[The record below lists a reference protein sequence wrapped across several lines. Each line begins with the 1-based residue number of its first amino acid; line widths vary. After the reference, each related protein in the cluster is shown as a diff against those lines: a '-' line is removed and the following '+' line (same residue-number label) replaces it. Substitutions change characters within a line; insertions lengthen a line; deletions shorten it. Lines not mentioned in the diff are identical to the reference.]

1 MPVLK
6 PILLAQVVQ
15 SHCINFSYYFHFI
28 LLPHFHLLLLKNPQS
43 RDLLKYFYEM
53 NKMLSITFFQPQP
66 QLTEDD
72 KAQDASMR
80 DAFRKISGEDMEID
94 AYELQDILNAAF
106 MKGTSGDCYEKGL
119 VCRVANVWA
128 PKN

>member
-6 PILLAQVVQ
+6 PILLTLVVH
-15 SHCINFSYYFHFI
+15 SERINFSYYFHFI
-28 LLPHFHLLLLKNPQS
+28 LLPHFVCFLKKRQS
-43 RDLLKYFYEM
+43 TDLLKHFYEM

-106 MKGTSGDCYEKGL
+106 MKGTSGSCYGIS
-119 VCRVANVWA
+119 
-128 PKN
+128 